1 MSITPAPSSSS
12 DVSTGGASSGT
23 RLRGS
28 VRLLSS
34 APLRASSVLVLAVL
48 LGNALYLLGIRTG
61 DALVYYSGLAR
72 PFHGILPGSVNI
84 DPNYG
89 WTSQALGHRAA
100 LDWLHGD
107 LPLWNHY
114 EGLGQP
120 LVGEMQSGA
129 FFLPFILLQA
139 LPQGIL
145 YFHVALELFAGF
157 GMLLLLRSLKLT
169 WTAATTGA
177 VLFALN
183 GIFSVMLNAPFN
195 PVAMLPWMLYGV
207 ELTAKAVTE
216 RRRPML
222 GVWITVLSVALTLL
236 AGFPET
242 AVLELG
248 LVAVWAL
255 VRLAMMPERR
265 ARFAAWSISG
275 ALGGLVVASPALV
288 AFLGFLTF
296 GDTGPHQVGSGG
308 GTFQRGFHY
317 HPENIPSFLFPYL
330 HGKLTTAASQKV
342 GLLAGYLTLS
352 AVAVAA
358 IGLLGSRHRLRN
370 VVLALLVAVLLLNE
384 FGATP
389 VSQILNV
396 IPGVDAILVAKY
408 AIVLIELVVIL
419 WAAEGI
425 DLLQRRRV
433 RWPAVAA
440 VSVVTLI
447 GIAAVVAVL
456 RHGDQLV
463 SPAALRTQGAVPGN
477 VTVAILTVTFSAA
490 ATVLVLGVVLVAR
503 RVQTRRA
510 IVAVAAAVIVSVEG
524 IGIFAV
530 PQLAASRPVP
540 VDTAPVNYLAT
551 HLGSSRFF
559 TLGPIQSNYGSYFGA
574 AELNFVDLPAP
585 RATTSLFENE
595 LRTAETQDYF
605 VHSYKPITQNLRV
618 KDQKQILQGYFARQE
633 VYRSLAVKYLVT
645 KPGVVTPQDAAAHGL
660 TQVFRNRTAV
670 IWHDT
675 GADPYYSVVRGSCQ
689 LSQQS
694 RTSVSADC
702 TTPATLVRRELYADG
717 WTAGSD
723 GDRRPVEP
731 SGPRFQEIELP
742 SGTTE
747 LDFSYVPPYFLPA
760 AIAAVGVLLLGA
772 VTGALALLGR
782 LRTRRAAV
790 RP

>member
-1 MSITPAPSSSS
+1 MSITPPPSSP
-12 DVSTGGASSGT
+12 DVSTGEAASGT

-28 VRLLSS
+28 VRLLRS

-72 PFHGILPGSVNI
+72 PEYGILPGGVNI

-195 PVAMLPWMLYGV
+195 PVAMLPWILYGV
-207 ELTAKAVTE
+207 ELTAKAVSE
-216 RRRPML
+216 QRRPMP

-242 AVLELG
+242 AALELG

-255 VRLAMMPERR
+255 VRLAKMPERR
-265 ARFAAWSISG
+265 VRFAVWSISG

-308 GTFQRGFHY
+308 VSFQRGFHY

-330 HGKLTTAASQKV
+330 HGKLAPATSQIV
-342 GLLAGYLTLS
+342 GVLAGYLTLS
-352 AVAVAA
+352 SVAVAA
-358 IGLLGSRHRLRN
+358 IGLLGSRYRLRN
-370 VVLALLVAVLLLNE
+370 AVLALLVAVLLLNQ

-389 VSQILNV
+389 VSQILKV
-396 IPGVDAILVAKY
+396 IPGVDAVLVAKY
-408 AIVLIELVVIL
+408 AIVLIELVVLL

-440 VSVVTLI
+440 VSGVALV
-447 GIAAVVAVL
+447 GIAAAVVVL
-456 RHGDQLV
+456 RYGDHLV
-463 SPAALRTQGAVPGN
+463 SPTALRTPNAVPGN

-490 ATVLVLGVVLVAR
+490 ATVLVLGAVLAAR
-503 RVQTRRA
+503 RVQTRRTM
-510 IVAVAAAVIVSVEG
+510 IAVAAAVIVAVEG

-530 PQLAASRPVP
+530 PQLAASPPVP
-540 VDTAPVNYLAT
+540 VDTAPVKYLLAN
-551 HLGSSRFF
+551 LGNSRFF

-585 RATTSLFENE
+585 RATTALFENE
-595 LRTAETQDYF
+595 LKTAATKDYF
-605 VHSYKPITQNLRV
+605 VNSYKPITRNLPV
-618 KDQKQILQGYFARQE
+618 KDQKQILKGYFARQK

-645 KPGVVTPQDAAAHGL
+645 RPGVVTPRDAAAHRL
-660 TQVFRNRTAV
+660 TKVFENPTAV

-675 GADPYYSVVRGSCQ
+675 GAKPFYSVVRGSCR
-689 LSQQS
+689 LSDQTL
-694 RTSVSADC
+694 TSLSADC

-717 WTAGSD
+717 WTAEFE
-723 GDRRPVEP
+723 GDRHPVEA

-782 LRTRRAAV
+782 LRTGRAAA